1 MVPSFDIEG
10 ILYNY
15 VEQITAGHLANAEVP
30 VYDTVHS
37 VQPIKPSG
45 HYMAAWAE
53 APVYTFLHS

>member
-45 HYMAAWAE
+45 HYMAA
-53 APVYTFLHS
+53 